1 MEPYAIFNVG
11 FKSLKYLNGICDI
24 CNVAF
29 IFFTKEV
36 VFWLFWS
43 LYSVES
49 KVHATYD
56 STQQILLSKNGD
68 GIVRLM
74 HANQNPFLYVAL
86 E

>member
-43 LYSVES
+43 LVWKAKYMQRMT
-49 KVHATYD
+49 APNRFY
-56 STQQILLSKNGD
+56 
-68 GIVRLM
+68 
-74 HANQNPFLYVAL
+74 
-86 E
+86 